1 MKYLHYI
8 LLVAAGFCLCTV
20 SVVQAAKSPA
30 TALWTCAGPFERK
43 LDREVASVNVKQ
55 YRERFLAG
63 KRDAV
68 HRAMF
73 VFPASYDIMRTHLRS
88 VSEKRFGERKLV
100 EMTALDVIGLSLTS
114 MDGSRQDKA
123 HRGTSALTPEREAK
137 LRDAFEAAGMRPGP
151 TAATRILTGKYNT
164 VPSKEGWSELE
175 ILVVD
180 GREILGHDSTL
191 VIMTRR
197 GQRQAMGLGKI
208 QQSLFL
214 RPQSRGKRVCHQHR
228 VQADAA
234 PRQTLQDSVRSIRF
248 CQSGADLWQCSCVAR
263 REGLV
268 AGLRGRLRDGGCEGP
283 RALLARIRRHG
294 RFQVSG
300 ALIAGFGGRRF
311 L

>member
-8 LLVAAGFCLCTV
+8 LLIAAGFCLCTV

-30 TALWTCAGPFERK
+30 TALWTCAGPFELK

-73 VFPASYDIMRTHLRS
+73 VFPASYDVMRTHLRS
-88 VSEKRFGERKLV
+88 ISEKRFGERKLV

-197 GQRQAMGLGKI
+197 DSAKQWGLGKSSNPFSFGRNRVESAFVTSTEFKLM
-208 QQSLFL
+208 QRL
-214 RPQSRGKRVCHQHR
+214 GKLYRIPFEVFAFAN
-228 VQADAA
+228 QAPISGSVHAWRAA
-234 PRQTLQDSVRSIRF
+234 KDWLQAYKDDSDTA
-248 CQSGADLWQCSCVAR
+248 GAKDP
-263 REGLV
+263 
-268 AGLRGRLRDGGCEGP
+268 GRC
-283 RALLARIRRHG
+283 
-294 RFQVSG
+294 
-300 ALIAGFGGRRF
+300 
-311 L
+311 